1 MGFFD
6 KVDQSRLT
14 GRLALLIV
22 LAAMGL
28 FIDGFDLNEI
38 SVANQIVL
46 HGLFS
51 ETTLHYGLVNISAF
65 IGMALGGLVLGYI
78 ADRRGRNLVFAL
90 DLVFFTVFGILSGLA
105 NNWWELF
112 IFRFLMGVGIGGDY
126 PVSSTILSEFAP
138 KMNRGKILMLMVGFY
153 WVGILVSTG
162 ISYALIQ
169 AFGVD
174 YWRYLFIISGLIAV
188 PVILFRFEIPET
200 PRWLKSKGRTEEAI
214 SSMEKIGSVES
225 NPAPAGMKPSG
236 GFLGSM
242 PRNIAMSALF
252 VFSAWFL
259 FDLASYP
266 VGFYLPSVLFQ
277 QLGFGVHVST
287 QQILLELSVFG
298 AIIAVG
304 AIVGYI
310 IAILIVDRIGRR
322 LLTIAGFAAMT
333 ALLAIYVGFSITGGN
348 VVVFYFLF
356 VMMEQWIGAV
366 TLFYPTEI
374 FPTRIRSTM
383 QGTATM
389 ISRIGAIIGIFMF
402 PYFPSQYWAFVFA
415 LLACVAGLIISII
428 LAPET
433 AGRTLEEASADAV

>member
-38 SVANQIVL
+38 SVANQLVL

-51 ETTLHYGLVNISAF
+51 ETTLQYALVNISAF
-65 IGMALGGLVLGYI
+65 IGMAIGGVTLGIV
-78 ADRRGRNLVFAL
+78 ADKRGRNLVFAL
-90 DLVFFTVFGILSGLA
+90 DLVFFTVFGVLSGLVG
-105 NNWWELF
+105 NWWELF
-112 IFRFLMGVGIGGDY
+112 IFRFLMGIGIGGDY

-153 WVGILVSTG
+153 WVGILVSAG

-169 AFGVD
+169 AFGLD
-174 YWRYLFIISGLIAV
+174 YWRYLFVISGLIAV

-200 PRWLKSKGRTEEAI
+200 PRWLRSKGRSEEAI
-214 SSMEKIGSVES
+214 MSMDKIGSSES
-225 NPAPAGMKPSG
+225 VPSSRKTPEG
-236 GFLGSM
+236 LLSSM
-242 PRNIAMSALF
+242 PRNVALSAFF
-252 VFSAWFL
+252 VFTAWFL

-277 QLGFGVHVST
+277 QLGFQSNVTLV
-287 QQILLELSVFG
+287 QILLELSVFG
-298 AIIAVG
+298 AIISVG
-304 AIVGYI
+304 AIIGYI
-310 IAILIVDRIGRR
+310 IAIIIVDRIGRR

-333 ALLAIYVGFSITGGN
+333 ILLGIYVVLRLSGGN

-389 ISRIGAIIGIFMF
+389 VSRIGAILGIFLF
-402 PYFPSQYWAFVFA
+402 PYFSSQYLAFVFA
-415 LLACVAGLIISII
+415 LLACLAGLIVSLA

-433 AGRTLEEASADAV
+433 TGRTLEESSADAI

>member
-1 MGFFD
+1 VGFFD

-28 FIDGFDLNEI
+28 FIDGFDLQGI
-38 SVANQIVL
+38 SVANQLVL

-51 ETTLHYGLVNISAF
+51 ETTLQYALVNISAF
-65 IGMALGGLVLGYI
+65 IGMAIGGVTLGIV
-78 ADRRGRNLVFAL
+78 ADKRGRNLVFAL
-90 DLVFFTVFGILSGLA
+90 DLVFFTVFGVLSGLVG
-105 NNWWELF
+105 NWWELF
-112 IFRFLMGVGIGGDY
+112 IFRFLMGIGIGGDY

-153 WVGILVSTG
+153 WVGILVSAG

-169 AFGVD
+169 AFGLD
-174 YWRYLFIISGLIAV
+174 YWRYLFVISGLIAV

-200 PRWLKSKGRTEEAI
+200 PRWLRSKGRSEEAI
-214 SSMEKIGSVES
+214 MSMDKIGSSES
-225 NPAPAGMKPSG
+225 VPSSRKTPEG
-236 GFLGSM
+236 LLSSM
-242 PRNIAMSALF
+242 PRNVALSAFF
-252 VFSAWFL
+252 VFTAWFL

-277 QLGFGVHVST
+277 QLGFQSNVTLV
-287 QQILLELSVFG
+287 QILLELSVFG
-298 AIIAVG
+298 AIISVG
-304 AIVGYI
+304 AIIGYI
-310 IAILIVDRIGRR
+310 IAIIIVDRIGRR

-333 ALLAIYVGFSITGGN
+333 ILLGIYVVLRLSGGN

-389 ISRIGAIIGIFMF
+389 VSRIGAILGIFLF
-402 PYFPSQYWAFVFA
+402 PYFSSQYLAFVFA
-415 LLACVAGLIISII
+415 LLACLAGLIVSLA

-433 AGRTLEEASADAV
+433 TGRTLEESSADAI

>member
-38 SVANQIVL
+38 SVANQLVL

-51 ETTLHYGLVNISAF
+51 ETTLQYALVNISAF
-65 IGMALGGLVLGYI
+65 IGMAIGGVTLGIV
-78 ADRRGRNLVFAL
+78 ADKRGRNLVFAL
-90 DLVFFTVFGILSGLA
+90 DLVFFTVFGVLSGLVG
-105 NNWWELF
+105 NWWELF
-112 IFRFLMGVGIGGDY
+112 IFRFLMGIGIGGDY

-153 WVGILVSTG
+153 WVGILVSAG

-169 AFGVD
+169 AFGLD
-174 YWRYLFIISGLIAV
+174 YWRYLFVISGLIAV

-200 PRWLKSKGRTEEAI
+200 PRWLRSKGRSEEAI
-214 SSMEKIGSVES
+214 MSMDKIGSSES
-225 NPAPAGMKPSG
+225 IPSSRKTPEG
-236 GFLGSM
+236 LLSSM
-242 PRNIAMSALF
+242 PRNVALSAFF
-252 VFSAWFL
+252 VFTAWFL

-277 QLGFGVHVST
+277 QLGFQSNVTLV
-287 QQILLELSVFG
+287 QILLELSVFG
-298 AIIAVG
+298 AIISVG
-304 AIVGYI
+304 AIIGYI
-310 IAILIVDRIGRR
+310 IAIIIVDRIGRR

-333 ALLAIYVGFSITGGN
+333 ILLGIYVVLRLSGGN

-389 ISRIGAIIGIFMF
+389 VSRIGAILGIFLF
-402 PYFPSQYWAFVFA
+402 PYFSSQYLAFVFA
-415 LLACVAGLIISII
+415 LLACLAGLIVSLA

-433 AGRTLEEASADAV
+433 TGRTLEESSADAI